1 MTSNVTVTTGNA
13 VTNISV
19 TTGDQLVFKNIV
31 TDSGTVVSDGAVDTL
46 TLTGA
51 NGITTSA
58 NADTDTVTI
67 DGSGLIVDLSTSSVG
82 DLSDV
87 DITTSAPTS
96 NQILLWNG
104 TKFVPGNVS
113 SGAGYQSTD
122 VLGDLDDVTVTSFS
136 EGDILVYDAS
146 APTQFVNRNL
156 SGAITLDGDGVTV
169 INSNQVGVTQL
180 DTANIDISNF
190 TDTGGLLQ
198 ADDLSN
204 NDTDDLAQGSTNL
217 YYADSLVD
225 AHLSGGTGVTY
236 TTGEIAIGQ
245 DVGTTADVTFNTVT
259 ATSQFEGDING
270 AVMLLARNVSGVTIY
285 KGQAVYVNGL
295 SGDTPTVILAD
306 ASDPAKMP
314 ALGVARADINNNA
327 TGEIVTLGNLYA
339 VDTSLSNQIET
350 GITLGVGDVLYI
362 SATEPGNITN
372 VAPTGESNQIQ
383 NIGKAVRVSPNTNM
397 TFKIHG
403 AGRSAATPAL
413 DSGNIFIGNGSN
425 QASTTPFAISLDT
438 TPQLGGDLDV
448 NGNDI
453 VSVSAGNIA
462 IAVDSANS
470 EGYSTATLDA
480 SSGHFFL
487 KSGLVLDH
495 PGTAGLEAKYSN
507 YITVATTDGDLNMS
521 SNGGGRIRPRSDFQ
535 IRGSDGCDLWLRSE
549 YSTDAK
555 ISYRGGSTEQGALIV
570 DRNNSLVKYYT
581 DSWGQ
586 KMESTSGQVVLQAD
600 SNEIQLNSSGS
611 NVRANAQDIILQ
623 ANDDIDFRA
632 ADRFQFRSK
641 DSGTSEYNETM
652 SLFQNNSGY
661 TGTAATGAVVES
673 SSGKQSGDYDTSLVI
688 RKFDEGDGGSTA
700 HAGVEQRIAQ
710 YELTLEAGKSTLSLN
725 YRDDDNTGAANN
737 TATLLKFKN
746 STSET
751 ATAATQNAPDTMELN
766 VDVVEHYSAK
776 GHIITNYGQ
785 GSSPDLTSQGADF
798 GTVYGKGIDIQ
809 ADGSYAAIDMWS
821 HKSNTGYP
829 NIWAHRSRDDGAGNK
844 DFLNNNDRVFSFLGS
859 GWDGSADTAANF
871 YGAFAP
877 VGELILQANEDHSAS
892 ARGGKWLFLTTS
904 TGSTT
909 QTVKFEV
916 GDHVTLQSLLEL
928 KSYASTAL
936 PSGVDGALISIS
948 DNNYKPA
955 YYNGSTWKYI
965 GDDTDV

>member
-1 MTSNVTVTTGNA
+1 MATIVTRSGKGSALTFAEMDANFTNLNDELANVSLGVLPANSVSATELDNSDDYTVNTLTTTGN
-13 VTNISV
+13 VIV
-19 TTGDQLVFKNIV
+19 GDSLIPSSGNLEIN
-31 TDSGTVVSDGAVDTL
+31 TDYLVVSDASGTEKFKIRTDVAPGPDQVLKYNETSGFVQWSNDLGQTSTQVQSALTSQVLNEHADVTITSPTNGQVLKYNGTL
-46 TLTGA
+46 WV
-51 NGITTSA
+51 NDS
-58 NADTDTVTI
+58 DTDT
-67 DGSGLIVDLSTSSVG
+67 
-82 DLSDV
+82 
-87 DITTSAPTS
+87 
-96 NQILLWNG
+96 
-104 TKFVPGNVS
+104 
-113 SGAGYQSTD
+113 
-122 VLGDLDDVTVTSFS
+122 
-136 EGDILVYDAS
+136 
-146 APTQFVNRNL
+146 
-156 SGAITLDGDGVTV
+156 
-169 INSNQVGVTQL
+169 
-180 DTANIDISNF
+180 
-190 TDTGGLLQ
+190 GLL
-198 ADDLSN
+198 
-204 NDTDDLAQGSTNL
+204 
-217 YYADSLVD
+217 
-225 AHLSGGTGVTY
+225 
-236 TTGEIAIGQ
+236 
-245 DVGTTADVTFNTVT
+245 
-259 ATSQFEGDING
+259 
-270 AVMLLARNVSGVTIY
+270 NVV
-285 KGQAVYVNGL
+285 
-295 SGDTPTVILAD
+295 
-306 ASDPAKMP
+306 
-314 ALGVARADINNNA
+314 
-327 TGEIVTLGNLYA
+327 E
-339 VDTSLSNQIET
+339 
-350 GITLGVGDVLYI
+350 
-362 SATEPGNITN
+362 
-372 VAPTGESNQIQ
+372 
-383 NIGKAVRVSPNTNM
+383 
-397 TFKIHG
+397 
-403 AGRSAATPAL
+403 
-413 DSGNIFIGNGSN
+413 
-425 QASTTPFAISLDT
+425 DT

-448 NGNDI
+448 NGNNI
-453 VSVSAGNIA
+453 VSVSAGNVVIA
-462 IAVDSANS
+462 PDSANS
-470 EGYSTATLDA
+470 EGYSTATLDV
-480 SSGHFFL
+480 SSGHFKL
-487 KSGLVLDH
+487 KAGLVLDH
-495 PGTAGLEAKYSN
+495 PGTAGLDAQYSN

-521 SNGGGRIRPRSDFQ
+521 SNGAGRIRPRSDFQ

-549 YSTDAK
+549 FSTDAK
-555 ISYRGGSTEQGALIV
+555 ISYRGGSTEQGYLVV
-570 DRNNSLVKYYT
+570 DRNNSEVKYYT
-581 DSWGQ
+581 NSWDQ
-586 KMESTSGQVVLQAD
+586 KMESDSGEVRLQ
-600 SNEIQLNSSGS
+600 SNSS
-611 NVRANAQDIILQ
+611 NVRAVAQDIILQ
-623 ANDDIDFRA
+623 ANDDIDIRA
-632 ADRFQFRSK
+632 ADRFQFRNK

-652 SLFQNNSGY
+652 TLFQNFSGI

-892 ARGGKWLFLTTS
+892 ARGGKWLFLSTS

>member
-1 MTSNVTVTTGNA
+1 M
-13 VTNISV
+13 
-19 TTGDQLVFKNIV
+19 
-31 TDSGTVVSDGAVDTL
+31 
-46 TLTGA
+46 
-51 NGITTSA
+51 
-58 NADTDTVTI
+58 
-67 DGSGLIVDLSTSSVG
+67 
-82 DLSDV
+82 
-87 DITTSAPTS
+87 
-96 NQILLWNG
+96 
-104 TKFVPGNVS
+104 
-113 SGAGYQSTD
+113 
-122 VLGDLDDVTVTSFS
+122 
-136 EGDILVYDAS
+136 
-146 APTQFVNRNL
+146 
-156 SGAITLDGDGVTV
+156 
-169 INSNQVGVTQL
+169 
-180 DTANIDISNF
+180 
-190 TDTGGLLQ
+190 
-198 ADDLSN
+198 
-204 NDTDDLAQGSTNL
+204 
-217 YYADSLVD
+217 
-225 AHLSGGTGVTY
+225 
-236 TTGEIAIGQ
+236 
-245 DVGTTADVTFNTVT
+245 
-259 ATSQFEGDING
+259 
-270 AVMLLARNVSGVTIY
+270 
-285 KGQAVYVNGL
+285 
-295 SGDTPTVILAD
+295 
-306 ASDPAKMP
+306 
-314 ALGVARADINNNA
+314 
-327 TGEIVTLGNLYA
+327 
-339 VDTSLSNQIET
+339 
-350 GITLGVGDVLYI
+350 
-362 SATEPGNITN
+362 
-372 VAPTGESNQIQ
+372 
-383 NIGKAVRVSPNTNM
+383 
-397 TFKIHG
+397 
-403 AGRSAATPAL
+403 
-413 DSGNIFIGNGSN
+413 
-425 QASTTPFAISLDT
+425 
-438 TPQLGGDLDV
+438 
-448 NGNDI
+448 
-453 VSVSAGNIA
+453 
-462 IAVDSANS
+462 
-470 EGYSTATLDA
+470 
-480 SSGHFFL
+480 
-487 KSGLVLDH
+487 
-495 PGTAGLEAKYSN
+495 
-507 YITVATTDGDLNMS
+507 
-521 SNGGGRIRPRSDFQ
+521 
-535 IRGSDGCDLWLRSE
+535 
-549 YSTDAK
+549 
-555 ISYRGGSTEQGALIV
+555 SYRGGSTEQGALIV

-936 PSGVDGALISIS
+936 PTGVNGALISIS
-948 DNNYKPA
+948 DNNHKPA
-955 YYNGSTWKYI
+955 YYNGSAWKYI

>member
-1 MTSNVTVTTGNA
+1 MATIVTRSGKGSALTFAEMDANFTNLNDELANVSLGVLPANSVSATELDNSDDYTVNTLTTTGN
-13 VTNISV
+13 VIV
-19 TTGDQLVFKNIV
+19 GDSLIPSSGNLEIN
-31 TDSGTVVSDGAVDTL
+31 TDYLVVSDASGTEKFKIRTDVAPGPDQVLKYNETSGFVQWSNDLGQTSTQVQSALTSQVLNEHADVTITSPTNGQVLKYNGTL
-46 TLTGA
+46 WV
-51 NGITTSA
+51 NDS
-58 NADTDTVTI
+58 DTDT
-67 DGSGLIVDLSTSSVG
+67 
-82 DLSDV
+82 
-87 DITTSAPTS
+87 
-96 NQILLWNG
+96 
-104 TKFVPGNVS
+104 
-113 SGAGYQSTD
+113 
-122 VLGDLDDVTVTSFS
+122 
-136 EGDILVYDAS
+136 
-146 APTQFVNRNL
+146 
-156 SGAITLDGDGVTV
+156 
-169 INSNQVGVTQL
+169 
-180 DTANIDISNF
+180 
-190 TDTGGLLQ
+190 GLL
-198 ADDLSN
+198 
-204 NDTDDLAQGSTNL
+204 
-217 YYADSLVD
+217 
-225 AHLSGGTGVTY
+225 
-236 TTGEIAIGQ
+236 
-245 DVGTTADVTFNTVT
+245 
-259 ATSQFEGDING
+259 
-270 AVMLLARNVSGVTIY
+270 NVV
-285 KGQAVYVNGL
+285 
-295 SGDTPTVILAD
+295 
-306 ASDPAKMP
+306 
-314 ALGVARADINNNA
+314 
-327 TGEIVTLGNLYA
+327 E
-339 VDTSLSNQIET
+339 
-350 GITLGVGDVLYI
+350 
-362 SATEPGNITN
+362 
-372 VAPTGESNQIQ
+372 
-383 NIGKAVRVSPNTNM
+383 
-397 TFKIHG
+397 
-403 AGRSAATPAL
+403 
-413 DSGNIFIGNGSN
+413 
-425 QASTTPFAISLDT
+425 DT

-448 NGNDI
+448 NGNNI
-453 VSVSAGNIA
+453 VSVSAGNVVIA
-462 IAVDSANS
+462 PDSANS
-470 EGYSTATLDA
+470 EGYSTATLDV
-480 SSGHFFL
+480 SSGHFKL
-487 KSGLVLDH
+487 KAGLVLDH
-495 PGTAGLEAKYSN
+495 PGTAGLDAQYSN

-521 SNGGGRIRPRSDFQ
+521 SNGAGRIRPRSDFQ

-549 YSTDAK
+549 FSTDAK
-555 ISYRGGSTEQGALIV
+555 ISYRGGSTEQGYLVV
-570 DRNNSLVKYYT
+570 DRNNSEVKYYT
-581 DSWGQ
+581 NSWDQ
-586 KMESTSGQVVLQAD
+586 KMESDSGEVRLQ
-600 SNEIQLNSSGS
+600 SNSS
-611 NVRANAQDIILQ
+611 NVRAVAQDIILQ
-623 ANDDIDFRA
+623 ANDDIDIRA
-632 ADRFQFRSK
+632 ADRFQFRNK

-652 SLFQNNSGY
+652 TLFQNFSGI

-700 HAGVEQRIAQ
+700 HSGISQRIAQ

-737 TATLLKFKN
+737 SATLLKFKN

-829 NIWAHRSRDDGAGNK
+829 NIWAHRNRDDGAGNK

>member
-1 MTSNVTVTTGNA
+1 MATIVTRSGKGSALTFAEMDANFTNLNDELANVSLGVLPANSVSATELDNSDDYTVNTLTTTGN
-13 VTNISV
+13 VIV
-19 TTGDQLVFKNIV
+19 GDSLIPSSGNLEIN
-31 TDSGTVVSDGAVDTL
+31 TDYLVVSDASGTEKFKIRTDVAPGPDQVLKYNETSGFVQWSNDLGQTSTQVQSALTSQVLNEHADVTITSPTNGQVLKYNGTL
-46 TLTGA
+46 WV
-51 NGITTSA
+51 NDS
-58 NADTDTVTI
+58 DTDT
-67 DGSGLIVDLSTSSVG
+67 
-82 DLSDV
+82 
-87 DITTSAPTS
+87 
-96 NQILLWNG
+96 
-104 TKFVPGNVS
+104 
-113 SGAGYQSTD
+113 
-122 VLGDLDDVTVTSFS
+122 
-136 EGDILVYDAS
+136 
-146 APTQFVNRNL
+146 
-156 SGAITLDGDGVTV
+156 
-169 INSNQVGVTQL
+169 
-180 DTANIDISNF
+180 
-190 TDTGGLLQ
+190 GLL
-198 ADDLSN
+198 
-204 NDTDDLAQGSTNL
+204 
-217 YYADSLVD
+217 
-225 AHLSGGTGVTY
+225 
-236 TTGEIAIGQ
+236 
-245 DVGTTADVTFNTVT
+245 
-259 ATSQFEGDING
+259 
-270 AVMLLARNVSGVTIY
+270 NVV
-285 KGQAVYVNGL
+285 
-295 SGDTPTVILAD
+295 
-306 ASDPAKMP
+306 
-314 ALGVARADINNNA
+314 
-327 TGEIVTLGNLYA
+327 E
-339 VDTSLSNQIET
+339 
-350 GITLGVGDVLYI
+350 
-362 SATEPGNITN
+362 
-372 VAPTGESNQIQ
+372 
-383 NIGKAVRVSPNTNM
+383 
-397 TFKIHG
+397 
-403 AGRSAATPAL
+403 
-413 DSGNIFIGNGSN
+413 
-425 QASTTPFAISLDT
+425 DT

-448 NGNDI
+448 NGNNI
-453 VSVSAGNIA
+453 VSVSAGNVVIA
-462 IAVDSANS
+462 PDSANS

-521 SNGGGRIRPRSDFQ
+521 SNGAGRIRPRSDFQ

-936 PSGVDGALISIS
+936 PTGVNGALISIS
-948 DNNYKPA
+948 DNNHKPA
-955 YYNGSTWKYI
+955 YYNGSAWKYI